1 LLLLATLLRQIYD
14 EVQILPYSGP
24 KLTEVLALSATS
36 ELSYLTK
43 LTALHEKLG
52 LAASLLKDAKL
63 GLCKQPLCAE
73 AQSLVSVG
81 DDVFGR
87 PQRLAPAAA
96 QAWMQIQKEASK
108 QGITLQL
115 VSAYRSIDYQAEIIA
130 RKLSAGEALSDILKV
145 SAAPGFSEHHTGN
158 AVDVTTEGVEAL
170 DEAFDE
176 TECFRWLLAYA
187 GKFGFVLTYPRDN
200 PFGIAY
206 EPWHWCY
213 RPGSV

>member
-1 LLLLATLLRQIYD
+1 MKFKSSHSRVQNLLR
-14 EVQILPYSGP
+14 L
-24 KLTEVLALSATS
+24 LALSATS
-36 ELSYLTK
+36 ELSYLKK
-43 LTALHEKLG
+43 LTALHEHLG

-63 GLCKQPLCAE
+63 GLASSHFALRPK
-73 AQSLVSVG
+73 SLVSVG
-81 DDVFGR
+81 NDVFGR

-96 QAWMQIQKEASK
+96 QAWMQIQNAASEE
-108 QGITLQL
+108 GITLQL
-115 VSAYRSIDYQAEIIA
+115 VSAYRGIDYQAEIIA

-213 RPGSV
+213 RPEVSLWIRNSW